1 MINRDRPRGQF
12 RKLTKEQINEKR
24 YWWIGGTI
32 LTLLIIFTMFS
43 GVIER
48 HLVQSYR
55 PKITATT
62 IKNSDEKK
70 GTYNYESIK
79 QLTLTNIANARAKS
93 KNLQIV
99 GAMTVPNINMTLPI
113 AKGITNKT
121 LALAA
126 GTFRDNMQMGK
137 GNYALAGHN
146 MASDGPKLLFSPL
159 FFKAKRNQKIYLTDL
174 KRVYIYKIT
183 SKSFIDKHQVNV
195 VRNTKKRQ
203 ITLITCDAN
212 GNKRL
217 MVRGK
222 YIKSMKYK
230 SAPQKVRRALS
241 KKFNV

>member
-12 RKLTKEQINEKR
+12 RKLTKEQISEKR
-24 YWWIGGTI
+24 YWWIGGTL

-62 IKNSDEKK
+62 IKNNDGKK

-79 QLTLTNIANARAKS
+79 QLTLANIANARAKS

-99 GAMTVPNINMTLPI
+99 GAMAVPDINMTLPI
-113 AKGITNKT
+113 AKGITNQT

-146 MASDGPKLLFSPL
+146 MASDGPELLFSPL
-159 FFKAKRNQKIYLTDL
+159 FYKAKRNQKIYLTDL
-174 KRVYIYKIT
+174 KRVYVYRIT
-183 SKSFIDKHQVNV
+183 SKSYIDKHQVNV
-195 VRNTKKRQ
+195 VRNSKKRQ

-241 KKFNV
+241 KRFNE